1 MIMKWLHDDN
11 EPTSL
16 LLQTCKQK
24 KQPFFLFLNTYMRM
38 HKWIHA
44 SLSCLLQC
52 FKSSPNLM
60 DRCIS
65 KFWRCSFTF
74 FLTGKLPFQLLHITL
89 FFLLCFNFFFFFF
102 LEGGGTGRRKCS
114 EKFYNF
120 SVSCQLNRTG
130 NIHLL
135 QLPFVPEFQINVN
148 VFSHYLQWL

>member
-102 LEGGGTGRRKCS
+102 WRVGGLEEGSVLKSFITFQFHVNSIVLETSICCS
-114 EKFYNF
+114 YQLYQNF
-120 SVSCQLNRTG
+120 TLM
-130 NIHLL
+130 
-135 QLPFVPEFQINVN
+135 
-148 VFSHYLQWL
+148 